1 MENQTENP
9 IVNQIQMVLKSNPGL
24 TIAPLNNAYQPRNQ
38 VQTSH
43 PKERTMENQTQ
54 NTIDNQIQMA
64 LISNPGL
71 TITSLNNA
79 YQPRNQVQTCK
90 YCPTT
95 FTDPMGMTQLLHY
108 VTVHLNDYPEMAV
121 GVGDAIV
128 PQNLG
133 RSVNPVS
140 TRGADYAH
148 HITTGSS
155 GFPDLPTALNPNE
168 IYDVSRKRN
177 DLLIYL
183 RFFLGITPQ
192 LRGLWMNDNP
202 VFPTELEPYLRQFQV
217 NNFIDSRSK
226 SIKRG

>member
-1 MENQTENP
+1 MENQKEMT
-9 IVNQIQMVLKSNPGL
+9 IDNQIQMAMRSNPGL

-79 YQPRNQVQTCK
+79 YQPRNQFQTCK
-90 YCPTT
+90 YCPTK

-121 GVGDAIV
+121 RAGDAIV

-155 GFPDLPTALNPNE
+155 GFQDLPTSLAYNQ
-168 IYDVSRKRN
+168 IYDASKKRN
-177 DLLIYL
+177 DLLNYL
-183 RFFLGITPQ
+183 RFFLRIIPQ
-192 LRGLWMNDNP
+192 FRGLWMNDNP
-202 VFPTELEPYLRQFQV
+202 VFPAELDPYLRQFQV
-217 NNFIDSRSK
+217 NIFLD
-226 SIKRG
+226 